1 MEIEKL
7 LGSLAF
13 LILAV
18 WFGKTLN
25 TYSKKKYSYAPI
37 GLRTIFFGMI
47 PYMFLVIGFLFQES
61 GAVVL
66 YVVIILASISI
77 TGQFI
82 WILNRSSVMVAT
94 GAIVLLTIVG
104 LPTVLFLF
112 FSRKDDYGC
121 KHKAIDTSD
130 TIKKNI
136 FKSDP
141 VELLKWHDLKE
152 KDVITEEEFKE
163 HKKIIMR

>member
-1 MEIEKL
+1 MEVEKL

-25 TYSKKKYSYAPI
+25 AYSKKKYSYAPI

-47 PYMFLVIGFLFQES
+47 PYMFLIIGFLFKES
-61 GAVVL
+61 GPVVL

-82 WILNRSSVMVAT
+82 WILNRSSVIVAT
-94 GAIVLLTIVG
+94 GAIILLTVVG

-112 FSRKDDYGC
+112 FSRKIATD
-121 KHKAIDTSD
+121 
-130 TIKKNI
+130 N
-136 FKSDP
+136 
-141 VELLKWHDLKE
+141 L
-152 KDVITEEEFKE
+152 
-163 HKKIIMR
+163 